1 MELLEEL
8 SQHHCAASPYRDVI
22 FILMKVGNSPINS
35 NPTQLLVS
43 GLLFGSYPS
52 IMDQQPPISIFI
64 TQWIVAP
71 AGISIVIDGV
81 ELIKVHEFS
90 GAG

>member
-1 MELLEEL
+1 MELPWEQ
-8 SQHHCAASPYRDVI
+8 SQHRCAASPYRDVI
-22 FILMKVGNSPINS
+22 FILMKAGNSPINS
-35 NPTQLLVS
+35 NPDQLLVS
-43 GLLFGSYPS
+43 RLLFGSYPS